1 MLFAL
6 LSAVAVVA
14 AGRAMFTVYRLWRI
28 VPRRNA
34 DFGTV

>member
-6 LSAVAVVA
+6 LSVLAVVA
-14 AGRAMFTVYRLWRI
+14 AGRAMFSVYRLWRI

-34 DFGTV
+34 DFGIV